1 VRIPAILDYDPEG
14 EAMTHPQPGTWIA
27 DPSHFACPSR
37 RDFLYAGWL
46 GGLGLSLGSFLKLEA
61 AAKAADPA
69 RAIQPKAKSVIHIYL
84 QGGFPHMDS
93 FDPKPDA
100 PAEYRGILSPIETKL
115 PGVRFSE
122 HMARTAQVADK
133 LSVVRSMT
141 HTEVDHSRGEHSM
154 FTGYRPSPALVY
166 PSLGSVTA
174 HEFGPRQDMP
184 PYIVV
189 PTAGSQFLGS
199 GYLSSA
205 FGPFALGAD
214 PGRPGFAVR
223 DLSLPN
229 GVDDAR
235 FTERK
240 EWKELVDDHFA
251 RAEKADALATMDSF
265 YQRAYGL
272 LSSKTARDAFS
283 LKGETEKTK
292 ELYGMTGLTGPLA
305 FRNGGAARFLI
316 ARRLIEAGARFVTVT
331 FGAWDTHA
339 YHYRGIEAQMPV
351 LDVAFA
357 GLITDLDQR
366 GLLDSTLVVVNS
378 EFGRTPK
385 INAGGGRDHWPRV
398 FSIVLAGG
406 GIKRG
411 QVHGASDALAAEP
424 AQSPLSVEDYAH
436 TLYHLLGIDAKKD
449 LMSPGNRPQQ
459 IVMNG
464 QVVKGLLA

>member
-1 VRIPAILDYDPEG
+1 MARLL
-14 EAMTHPQPGTWIA
+14 PGTWTT
-27 DPSHFACPSR
+27 DPSHFARPSR
-37 RDFLYAGWL
+37 RDLIRVGWL
-46 GGLGLSLGSFLKLEA
+46 GGLGLSLGAFLKLEA
-61 AAKAADPA
+61 ARAADPVRPVEA
-69 RAIQPKAKSVIHIYL
+69 KAKSVIHIYL
-84 QGGFPHMDS
+84 QGGFAHMDS

-100 PAEYRGILSPIETKL
+100 PTEYRGILGTVPTKL
-115 PGVRFSE
+115 SGVRFSE
-122 HMARTAQVADK
+122 HMAKTAEVADK
-133 LSVVRSMT
+133 LTVVRSMT

-166 PSLGSVTA
+166 PSMGSVTA
-174 HEFGPRQDMP
+174 HELGPRHDLP
-184 PYIVV
+184 PYVCI

-199 GYLSSA
+199 GYLSNA
-205 FGPFALGAD
+205 CGPFALGAD
-214 PGRPGFAVR
+214 PGRPGFTVR
-223 DLSLPN
+223 DLSLPQ
-229 GVDDAR
+229 GVDEGR
-235 FTERK
+235 FAERR

-251 RAEKADALATMDSF
+251 RTEKDDALATMDSC

-272 LSSKTARDAFS
+272 LSSPKAREAFS
-283 LKGETEKTK
+283 LKGETDKTK
-292 ELYGMTGLTGPLA
+292 ELYGLTGLTGALA
-305 FRNGGAARFLI
+305 FRSAGGARFLI

-339 YHYRGIEAQMPV
+339 YHYRGIELQMPI
-351 LDVAFA
+351 LDIALA

-385 INAGGGRDHWPRV
+385 VNAGGGRDHWPRV

-411 QVHGASDALAAEP
+411 QVYGASDALAAEP
-424 AQSPLSVEDYAH
+424 AHTPLGVEDYAH
-436 TLYHLLGIDAKKD
+436 TLYHLIGIDAKKD

-464 QVVKGLLA
+464 QLVRGLLA

>member
-1 VRIPAILDYDPEG
+1 MSR
-14 EAMTHPQPGTWIA
+14 PQPGTWNA
-27 DPSHFACPSR
+27 DPAHFTRPTR

-46 GGLGLSLGSFLKLEA
+46 GGLGLTLGAFLKLEA
-61 AAKAADPA
+61 ARAADSNR
-69 RAIQPKAKSVIHIYL
+69 RAEPKAKSVIHIYL
-84 QGGFPHMDS
+84 QGGFAHMDS

-100 PAEYRGILSPIETKL
+100 PAEYRGILGTVATKL

-122 HMARTAQVADK
+122 HMVKTAALADR
-133 LSVVRSMT
+133 LTVVRSMS

-174 HEFGPRQDMP
+174 HEFGPRRDMP
-184 PYIVV
+184 PYVVV
-189 PTAGSQFLGS
+189 PTAGSRFLGS

-205 FGPFALGAD
+205 YGPFALGAD

-223 DLSLPN
+223 DLSLPK
-229 GVDDAR
+229 GVDNAR
-235 FTERK
+235 FAARK

-251 RAEKADALATMDSF
+251 GLEKDDALDTMDTF
-265 YQRAYGL
+265 YRRAYDL
-272 LSSKTARDAFS
+272 LSSPTAREAFS

-292 ELYGMTGLTGPLA
+292 ELYGLTGLSGPLS
-305 FRNGGAARFLI
+305 FRNKSAARFLI

-339 YHYRGIEAQMPV
+339 YHYNGIQIQMPL
-351 LDVAFA
+351 LDIAFT

-366 GLLDSTLVVVNS
+366 GLLESTLVVVNS

-406 GIKRG
+406 GVKRG
-411 QVHGASDALAAEP
+411 QVYGASDALAAEP
-424 AQSPLSVEDYAH
+424 AKTPLSVEDYAH
-436 TLYHLLGIDAKKD
+436 TVYHLLGIDAKKD

-459 IVMNG
+459 IVTNG